1 MYNKDIKLI
10 KEEEHSRIITADREQ
25 LIANFV
31 IAEDLIEKAKKYIC
45 KGTID
50 IKDYNNALKYASKL
64 ILESRIPVENTKI
77 E

>member
-1 MYNKDIKLI
+1 MIK
-10 KEEEHSRIITADREQ
+10 ADREQ

-31 IAEDLIEKAKKYIC
+31 IVEDLIEKAKKYID

-50 IKDYNNALKYASKL
+50 IEDFNNALEYASKF
-64 ILESRIPVENTKI
+64 ILESRIPVENAKI